1 MLDRLYT
8 RLLAL
13 SQHPKALWVLALVAF
28 AESSVFPIPPDVLI
42 LPMVLAAPSRA
53 WIIALVAMV
62 ASVAG
67 GLLGY
72 AIGAL
77 MFEQLGRPI
86 LETLGKGDAVEAF
99 NQRFNSLG
107 FWAVLGAGLTPF
119 PYKVITIMSGWT
131 GMHLG
136 TFIATSVL
144 ARGLRFFLLA
154 ALLWKF
160 GTPIRTFIERRLGLL
175 STLFMLFLIGGFF
188 MVQRL

>member
-188 MVQRL
+188 MVQIL

>member
-1 MLDRLYT
+1 MLDRLYI

-86 LETLGKGDAVEAF
+86 LEILGKGDAVEAF

>member
-1 MLDRLYT
+1 
-8 RLLAL
+8 
-13 SQHPKALWVLALVAF
+13 
-28 AESSVFPIPPDVLI
+28 
-42 LPMVLAAPSRA
+42 MVLAAPSRA

-86 LETLGKGDAVEAF
+86 LEILGKGDAVEAF

>member
-1 MLDRLYT
+1 MLDRLYI

-175 STLFMLFLIGGFF
+175 SILFMLFLIGGFF

>member
-1 MLDRLYT
+1 MLDRLYI